1 MRDNIFIFLREVVL
15 NMKKAVLIF
24 FISAIGISFTGCSA
38 KNTENN
44 ISRAIDGA
52 GRDIKNGV
60 DKLENGMENNG
71 YYSKRGWDNGLNT
84 NGTATGYYSDNYDGY
99 YSNRTG
105 IGYYNGGYGSIY
117 DDLGVSGTKYGD
129 DSGFQGYYDNN
140 TKKDNNNVRKY

>member
-38 KNTENN
+38 ENTENN

-60 DKLENGMENNG
+60 DKLENGM
-71 YYSKRGWDNGLNT
+71 
-84 NGTATGYYSDNYDGY
+84 
-99 YSNRTG
+99 
-105 IGYYNGGYGSIY
+105 
-117 DDLGVSGTKYGD
+117 
-129 DSGFQGYYDNN
+129 
-140 TKKDNNNVRKY
+140 